1 VRITV
6 TGHAGLFVES
16 TGGSILCDPW
26 FVPAFHG
33 SWFVFPRNDAL
44 DTTPF
49 ARPDYLYVS
58 HLHGDHFDAP
68 FLQARVDKATPV
80 LLPDFPTPEL
90 ERSLRALGFE
100 QFIRCPDGE
109 LVSLGRGL
117 SVAIFTATAPSDGPI
132 GDSAVLISDSTGRIL
147 DQNDCR
153 PNHPEAISAHGHVD
167 LHFLQY
173 SGAMWW
179 PVVYELPA
187 SEKRRLAAFK
197 REGQMQ
203 RAIGYAKA
211 IGASRVVPSAGP
223 PCFLDPD
230 LFELNDFDGS
240 PDNIFPDQS
249 VFLARVETAG
259 LHGQPAV
266 AGTVF
271 ELADGQI
278 TVEHALPVD
287 EIEGIYTHKRDYLA
301 RYQADWSDWLEKERA
316 SWPAPSPDLVGRLK
330 SWWEPLLVSAPNTC
344 RAIGRKLL
352 IRAGDEDVLVDF
364 LEAEVRPWDS
374 HESYQYLLDL
384 PRPLV
389 EWCVER
395 RAVDWSNSLFLS
407 LRFSAWRP
415 GEYCEE
421 LFSFLKSL
429 NAERLAV
436 LERHIAEK
444 QSAVPTEDE
453 AVFGPFAV
461 QRRCPHKGADLS
473 RFGELD
479 GCTLTCNMHGWQ
491 FDLESGKCLNAA
503 DHDIRV
509 RPLSPDGGE
518 I

>member
-1 VRITV
+1 MRITA
-6 TGHAGLFVES
+6 TGHAGLFVETS
-16 TGGSILCDPW
+16 GGSILCDPW

-33 SWFVFPRNDAL
+33 SWFVFPRNDGL
-44 DTTPF
+44 DTTEF
-49 ARPDYLYVS
+49 AQPDYLYVS

-80 LLPDFPTPEL
+80 LLPAFPTPEL
-90 ERSLRALGFE
+90 EDALRALGFE
-100 QFIRCPDGE
+100 QFVHCTDGE
-109 LVSLGRGL
+109 ATALDNGL
-117 SVAIFTATAPSDGPI
+117 EVAIFTATAPSDGPI
-132 GDSAVLISDSTGRIL
+132 GDSAILISDPSGRVL

-153 PNHPEAISAHGHVD
+153 PNHPEHIAAMGTVD
-167 LHFLQY
+167 AHFLQY

-187 SEKRRLAAFK
+187 TDKARFASAK
-197 REGQMQ
+197 RENQMQ
-203 RAIGYAKA
+203 RAIGYARA
-211 IGASRVVPSAGP
+211 IEARVVVPSAGP

-230 LFELNDFDGS
+230 LFGLNDFDRA

-249 VFLARVETAG
+249 VFLERADAAG
-259 LHGQPAV
+259 LAAQLAI
-266 AGTVF
+266 AGTRF
-271 ELADGQI
+271 DIDDGHVEI
-278 TVEHALPVD
+278 THPMTLD
-287 EIEGIYTHKRDYLA
+287 EIDAIHTNKRAYLEQ
-301 RYQADWSDWLEKERA
+301 YQADWADWLEKERA
-316 SWPAPSPDLVGRLK
+316 SWPAPAPDLVGRIK
-330 SWWEPLLVSAPNTC
+330 AWWEPLLAAAPNT
-344 RAIGRKLL
+344 RQAVGRKLL

-364 LEAEVRPWDS
+364 LEAEVRAWDG

-415 GEYCEE
+415 GDYCEE

-429 NAERLAV
+429 NADRLAV
-436 LERHIAEK
+436 LERYVAEK
-444 QSAVPTEDE
+444 QAATPTDDE
-453 AVFGPFAV
+453 VEFGAYSV

-491 FDLESGKCLNAA
+491 FDLETGQCLNAA
-503 DHDIRV
+503 DHEIRV
-509 RPLSPDGGE
+509 RRLSGGDRQ
-518 I
+518 